1 MRKYAW
7 TIAAAFLAAALAVGG
22 LVAGA
27 ETNQAGVTVG
37 FEGLGE
43 GSLVESLQ
51 SGSGIT
57 GDVVS
62 GSIGVL
68 GVRRIAPNRSAAMIF
83 DGTCLPGGTA
93 RSCTG
98 RDSDLFFPT
107 LGNLLIVSEDGDAA
121 DPDDAEDGVIT
132 FDFSGFGDGSVRL
145 ESFVLADTDQRRP
158 TVSWTTTTGA
168 TGSQRV
174 AATGNNRWRRIDLGL
189 DDIVGFTVDL
199 RGAGAIDDLVLV
211 VPTTPPPTTSTSTT
225 TSSTSTTSTTIP
237 STSTTS
243 TTTTTTTTIPP
254 TTTTTTTTTVPATGP
269 AITMTH
275 LANGRSADTA
285 PGPRLIPG
293 DTVTWTHTVTNT
305 GTEDLWSLIVWHRGI
320 GRADCPVRTLRVG
333 DTVTCTVAATADRD
347 FYAAAVDAT
356 AYAADGS
363 AAGVTTTGHYTTVDD
378 TTTTTTSTTT
388 STTTTTVPPAPPSLA
403 MAVTIGGEVTDAA
416 PGPDLDPALPVNLEY
431 AISNTGGETLTA
443 LFVWHDGIGAAD
455 CPLRILDP
463 GQSIVCTATTTAGSG
478 EQSSTVEAGTWSTGG
493 DRVVTDSVVYWH
505 TVVAPPAGPALD
517 LEIFVDG
524 QPAGTTPGPA
534 VDAGAQVTIDY
545 RATNRGGGPL
555 YALW

>member
-98 RDSDLFFPT
+98 QDPDLFFPT

-225 TSSTSTTSTTIP
+225 TTTTSTATTTTSSTSTTSTTTSSTSTTSTTIP

-254 TTTTTTTTTVPATGP
+254 TTTTTTTVPATGP

-320 GRADCPVRTLRVG
+320 GRADCPVRTLWVG

-378 TTTTTTSTTT
+378 TTTTSTTTSTTTTSTT

-416 PGPDLDPALPVNLEY
+416 PGPDLDPALPVSLEY
-431 AISNTGGETLTA
+431 AISN
-443 LFVWHDGIGAAD
+443 
-455 CPLRILDP
+455 
-463 GQSIVCTATTTAGSG
+463 
-478 EQSSTVEAGTWSTGG
+478 
-493 DRVVTDSVVYWH
+493 
-505 TVVAPPAGPALD
+505 
-517 LEIFVDG
+517 
-524 QPAGTTPGPA
+524 
-534 VDAGAQVTIDY
+534 
-545 RATNRGGGPL
+545 
-555 YALW
+555 